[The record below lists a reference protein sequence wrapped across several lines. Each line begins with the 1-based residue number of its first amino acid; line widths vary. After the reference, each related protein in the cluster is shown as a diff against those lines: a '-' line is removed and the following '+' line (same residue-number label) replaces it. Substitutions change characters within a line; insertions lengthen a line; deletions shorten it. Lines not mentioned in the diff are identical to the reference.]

1 VRIIRRSKADTPRAR
16 RLHRHRRVRAKVS
29 GTPQRPRLAVFR
41 SLVHI
46 YAQVIDDERGRT
58 LVSASTLEPALRD
71 QRQGRT
77 KTEQARLVGR
87 TIGERGREKGIAAV
101 VFDRGGFLYHG
112 RVRALADAAR
122 ETGLK
127 F

>member
-1 VRIIRRSKADTPRAR
+1 MRVMRKARADTPRAR

-41 SLVHI
+41 SLAHI
-46 YAQVIDDERGRT
+46 YAQVIDDERGHT
-58 LVSASTLEPALRD
+58 LVSASTLELGLRET
-71 QRQGRT
+71 REGT

-87 TIGERGREKGIAAV
+87 TIGQRAREKGIEAV

-112 RVRALADAAR
+112 RVAAVAEAAR
-122 ETGLK
+122 EAGLK

>member
-1 VRIIRRSKADTPRAR
+1 MRVMRKARADTPRAR

-41 SLVHI
+41 SLAHI
-46 YAQVIDDERGRT
+46 YAQVIDDERGHT
-58 LVSASTLEPALRD
+58 LVSASTLEPGLRET
-71 QRQGRT
+71 REGT
-77 KTEQARLVGR
+77 KTEQSRLVGR
-87 TIGERGREKGIAAV
+87 TIGQRAREKGIEAV

-112 RVRALADAAR
+112 RVAAVAEAAR
-122 ETGLK
+122 EAGLK